1 MTIRWC
7 DHAEDAWGQGNS
19 GSSREEAAEQQ
30 SPSGLEQGGCHD
42 SYVIWP
48 GRGCLGTEEQ
58 WKQQEEAAEQQSPAG
73 LKQGQKGNSE
83 LRESRRVSILAAK
96 TKEQKT

>member
-1 MTIRWC
+1 MTVRSC
-7 DHAEDAWGQGNS
+7 DQAEDAWGQRNS
-19 GSSREEAAEQQ
+19 GSSR
-30 SPSGLEQGGCHD
+30 
-42 SYVIWP
+42 
-48 GRGCLGTEEQ
+48 
-58 WKQQEEAAEQQSPAG
+58 EEAAEQQSPAG